1 MHMTQ
6 KQKQKKVKID
16 KLNFRS
22 HVRHY
27 HDKTIHREMV
37 KGKKTVTKTMAIIK
51 GVK

>member
-1 MHMTQ
+1 MHM

-27 HDKTIHREMV
+27 HDKTIHPEML
-37 KGKKTVTKTMAIIK
+37 KGKKTIANTMAIIK